1 MPTPLAEGQRKF
13 ICSANDFSLASG
25 QGGGQMMLTMI
36 ELTTVEMMT
45 VTLLGVV
52 MMVVMLMMIVATN
65 LKGRERAEQDR
76 KKGGN

>member
-1 MPTPLAEGQRKF
+1 M
-13 ICSANDFSLASG
+13 DMV
-25 QGGGQMMLTMI
+25 MMLTMI
-36 ELTTVEMMT
+36 KMMT

-52 MMVVMLMMIVATN
+52 MMMVVMLMMIVATN

>member
-1 MPTPLAEGQRKF
+1 MHTCFFHLEVV
-13 ICSANDFSLASG
+13 NMV
-25 QGGGQMMLTMI
+25 MMLTMI
-36 ELTTVEMMT
+36 ELTMIEMMT

>member
-1 MPTPLAEGQRKF
+1 MV
-13 ICSANDFSLASG
+13 
-25 QGGGQMMLTMI
+25 MMLTMI
-36 ELTTVEMMT
+36 KMMT

>member
-1 MPTPLAEGQRKF
+1 M
-13 ICSANDFSLASG
+13 DMV
-25 QGGGQMMLTMI
+25 MMLTMI
-36 ELTTVEMMT
+36 ELTMVEMMT

-52 MMVVMLMMIVATN
+52 MMLMMIVATN

>member
-1 MPTPLAEGQRKF
+1 MV
-13 ICSANDFSLASG
+13 
-25 QGGGQMMLTMI
+25 MM
-36 ELTTVEMMT
+36 LTTVEMMT

-52 MMVVMLMMIVATN
+52 MILVMLMMIVATN